1 MSETIHLADEE
12 IANFDKN
19 LPITKEN
26 NPQNE
31 FSKSSAGY
39 YRCKKRDS
47 ALYLLLKKEYSR
59 YVSDD
64 KLKECCH
71 EYDTNINESLNNIVS
86 KYAPKCRHYSK
97 SVELRTRIYIAG
109 SIYLTG
115 HHYFWSKVHDSMGI
129 AVSEKLNNS
138 WLAKDIN
145 KVEKYGR
152 EHTFEYKKIER
163 GKKMPHCV
171 RR

>member
-64 KLKECCH
+64 KLK
-71 EYDTNINESLNNIVS
+71 
-86 KYAPKCRHYSK
+86 
-97 SVELRTRIYIAG
+97 
-109 SIYLTG
+109 
-115 HHYFWSKVHDSMGI
+115 
-129 AVSEKLNNS
+129 
-138 WLAKDIN
+138 
-145 KVEKYGR
+145 
-152 EHTFEYKKIER
+152 
-163 GKKMPHCV
+163 
-171 RR
+171 

>member
-71 EYDTNINESLNNIVS
+71 EYDTNINESLNNIRNCLKNYAS
-86 KYAPKCRHYSK
+86 KEKAHICINCGFK
-97 SVELRTRIYIAG
+97 SVKHFWQCPSCQRWS
-109 SIYLTG
+109 SIKKST
-115 HHYFWSKVHDSMGI
+115 FDKSKVDHY
-129 AVSEKLNNS
+129 V
-138 WLAKDIN
+138 
-145 KVEKYGR
+145 V
-152 EHTFEYKKIER
+152 
-163 GKKMPHCV
+163 
-171 RR
+171 